1 MSNAFGITKKSVD
14 FFVNMFNSDKRNE
27 DNLRK
32 YVETEYR
39 PTDWNWA
46 YEQNKRRFGL

>member
-1 MSNAFGITKKSVD
+1 MSNVFGITKKSVN
-14 FFVNMFNSDKRNE
+14 FFVNMFNNNKRNE

-39 PTDWNWA
+39 PIDWNWA